1 MNFMKLKG
9 IMCEK
14 GYSQEKLASEIG
26 INTATM
32 NKKLN
37 NKAEFT
43 VEEMVKIMII
53 LDIENPNGIFFTLK
67 VA

>member
-9 IMCEK
+9 IMREK
-14 GYSQEKLASEIG
+14 GYSQDKLASEIG
-26 INTATM
+26 ISTVSM
-32 NKKLN
+32 NRKLSSTT
-37 NKAEFT
+37 EFT

-53 LDIENPNGIFFTLK
+53 LDIKNPNGIFFTVN